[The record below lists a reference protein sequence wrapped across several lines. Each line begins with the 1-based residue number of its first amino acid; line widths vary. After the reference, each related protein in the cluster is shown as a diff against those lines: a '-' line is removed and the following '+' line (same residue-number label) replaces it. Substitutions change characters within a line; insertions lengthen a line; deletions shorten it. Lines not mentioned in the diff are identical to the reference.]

1 MTAQHSTRR
10 RTIFDR
16 LRRRLLHGTALIGVS
31 LALLRAATA
40 PADVTPRI
48 VNGLDTYDF
57 PTTGALLYGAGGV
70 PIDVNTAML
79 FCSGTLIGC
88 RTFLTAAHCVSGD
101 ADPSHYA
108 VYLQNAGI
116 VTVSSVTYN
125 PSYTGLGGNDVA
137 VLKLAS
143 DVTGIEPTAINS
155 THDLAAIGVGLRGDI
170 VGFGLSYYNAN
181 DVGIKRYGAVVT
193 ADCVLSAT
201 GGEGNDKLVC
211 WDFALPVGP
220 PGTDSDTCGGD
231 SGGPL
236 FMDFNGVTDVVGTT
250 VAGSSPRCV
259 PLDHSWDASVYY
271 NAVWIQSQIG
281 ADSTATCGGIG
292 PVGSP
297 SVTIIGNSGTLSA
310 THTSDTFTVDV
321 GAPSVL
327 RFALNGRD
335 DRIFNVDLYVK
346 AGVGA
351 SPSNYDCKADGL
363 GVFGSCEFLNPTPGA
378 WSMFVADA
386 SGAGQYQVA
395 TTIFAAPP
403 PPTSTPTA
411 TATDTP
417 VLPTPTPTV
426 TPIPPTATPTPTF
439 TATVTPSKKKPT
451 HTPKP
456 TRTPKQ

>member
-1 MTAQHSTRR
+1 MKAQQPTRG
-10 RTIFDR
+10 RTMFDR
-16 LRRRLLHGTALIGVS
+16 LRRRSLHGAALTGVC

-40 PADVTPRI
+40 SAQVTPRI
-48 VNGLDTYDF
+48 VNGIDTYDF
-57 PTTGALLYGAGGV
+57 PTTGALLYDAGGV
-70 PIDVNTAML
+70 PISAD
-79 FCSGTLIGC
+79 CSGTLIGC
-88 RTFLTAAHCVSGD
+88 RTFLTAAHCVSSD
-101 ADPSHYA
+101 LNPSHYA

-116 VTVSSVTYN
+116 IAVSSVTYN

-137 VLKLAS
+137 VVKLAS
-143 DVTGIEPTAINS
+143 DVTGIGPTAINS
-155 THDLAAIGVGLRGDI
+155 THDLAAIGVGLPGTI

-220 PGTDSDTCGGD
+220 PATDSDTCSGD

-236 FMDFNGVTDVVGTT
+236 FMDFTGVTEVVGTT
-250 VAGSSPRCV
+250 VAGSEPRCV

-271 NAVWIQSQIG
+271 NAAWIQGEIG
-281 ADSTATCGGIG
+281 ADSTATCGAIG

-297 SVTIIGNSGTLSA
+297 SATVIGNSGTLSA

-346 AGVGA
+346 AGIGA

-363 GVFGSCEFLNPTPGA
+363 GVFGSCEFVNPAPGT
-378 WSMFVADA
+378 WSMFVIAV

-403 PPTSTPTA
+403 TSTPTA
-411 TATDTP
+411 TMTATSTA
-417 VLPTPTPTV
+417 
-426 TPIPPTATPTPTF
+426 TATPRKKARKPTNTP
-439 TATVTPSKKKPT
+439 KPT
-451 HTPKP
+451 HTSK
-456 TRTPKQ
+456 R